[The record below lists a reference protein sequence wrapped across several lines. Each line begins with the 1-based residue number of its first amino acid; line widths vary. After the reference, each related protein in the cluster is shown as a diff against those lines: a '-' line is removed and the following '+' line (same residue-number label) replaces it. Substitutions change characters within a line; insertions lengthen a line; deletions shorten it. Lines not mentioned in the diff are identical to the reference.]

1 MFHMMSDNLPVFLD
15 EKSKTFDFEEE
26 VTMSV
31 RKIHAVQ
38 QIPFSGAKWLTDTA
52 STAKKN

>member
-26 VTMSV
+26 VTMNV
-31 RKIHAVQ
+31 RE
-38 QIPFSGAKWLTDTA
+38 
-52 STAKKN
+52 KNSCSPTNTFFRSKMVD